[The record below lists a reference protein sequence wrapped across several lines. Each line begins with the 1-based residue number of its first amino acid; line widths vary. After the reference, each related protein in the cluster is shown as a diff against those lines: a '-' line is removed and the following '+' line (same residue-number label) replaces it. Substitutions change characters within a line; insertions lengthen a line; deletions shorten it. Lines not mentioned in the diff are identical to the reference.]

1 VFSLPAVFLL
11 ASFTSQGF
19 FVLIMKQSLQL
30 KMGQHLTMTPQLQ
43 QAIRLLQLS
52 TLDLQ
57 QEIQEALDSNPML
70 EVEDSFDSPAAPSNE
85 FEDSDYVR
93 TQEIAAT
100 GDSNSDDFSESYSG
114 EITYNE
120 SSSGDEGFSATS
132 FNEGEGFSESEGFG
146 DTDNYSGTDD
156 YSESATEWNEAIPAD
171 LPVDTS
177 WDDVYQTNQAS
188 GSTNYDND
196 DGDFESRRAATD
208 SLYDH
213 LMWQLNLT
221 PMSDRDRIIAM
232 AIIDAVEPSGM
243 LSVTLEDIYS
253 GLISEWDDLELDEVE
268 AVQHRIQ
275 QFDPCGACSQNL
287 AECLTVQLHQ
297 FDPKTPFLAEAK
309 LIAKQYL
316 PLLASRDF
324 RQLMRR
330 TKLREDEL
338 SQAVTLIQ
346 SLNPRP
352 GDIIASGDTEY
363 VVPDVFVDK
372 REGRWVVELNPEI
385 APRLRINSDYASL
398 VKRADSSSDNTF
410 LKDNLQEARWFL
422 KSLQSRNETLLKVA
436 SCIVEKQRGFLDY
449 GAEAMKPLVLHDI
462 AEIVEM
468 HESTISRVTTQKFM
482 HTPQGIFELKYFFSS
497 HVSTDSGGECS
508 STAIRALIKK
518 LVLAE
523 NPKKPLSDSKITDLL
538 GEQGIQVAR
547 RTIAKYRES
556 LNIPPSNE
564 RKTL

>member
-1 VFSLPAVFLL
+1 
-11 ASFTSQGF
+11 
-19 FVLIMKQSLQL
+19 MKQSLQL
-30 KMGQHLTMTPQLQ
+30 KLGQQLTMTPQLQ

-57 QEIQEALDSNPML
+57 QEIQEALESNPML
-70 EVEDSFDSPAAPSNE
+70 EVEEGFDSPSQT
-85 FEDSDYVR
+85 SDYEGSELDATDYNR
-93 TQEIAAT
+93 QQEIAADT
-100 GDSNSDDFSESYSG
+100 NGDDTTDFSGTENYTANSDSYQETSNYSEGDNLSDGDSFGDGESFGESESFGDADVYGDG
-114 EITYNE
+114 E
-120 SSSGDEGFSATS
+120 SFSAD
-132 FNEGEGFSESEGFG
+132 NG
-146 DTDNYSGTDD
+146 DWS
-156 YSESATEWNEAIPAD
+156 EAIPSD

-177 WDDVYQTNQAS
+177 WDDVYQAS
-188 GSTNYDND
+188 SSSSSSNYDNED
-196 DGDFESRRAATD
+196 NDFESRRAATD

-221 PMSDRDRIIAM
+221 PMSDRDRILAM

-243 LSVTLEDIYS
+243 LSITLEEIFEGMRD
-253 GLISEWDDLELDEVE
+253 EFEELELDEVV
-268 AVQHRIQ
+268 AVQHRLQ
-275 QFDPCGACSQNL
+275 QFDPCGVCSQNL
-287 AECLTVQLHQ
+287 SECLLVQLQQ
-297 FDPKTPFLAEAK
+297 FDPKTPFLDSAK

-316 PLLASRDF
+316 PVLGSRDY

-330 TKLREDEL
+330 TKLKEAEL
-338 SQAVTLIQ
+338 SQAVALIQ

-352 GDIIASGDTEY
+352 GDMIASGDTEY
-363 VVPDVFVDK
+363 VVPDVFVEK
-372 REGRWVVELNPEI
+372 RDGRWLVELNPEI
-385 APRLRINSDYASL
+385 APRLRINADYASM

-449 GAEAMKPLVLHDI
+449 GPEAMKPLVLHDI

-468 HESTISRVTTQKFM
+468 HESTISRVTTQKYM

-508 STAIRALIKK
+508 STAIRAIIKK
-518 LVLAE
+518 LVNAE

-538 GEQGIQVAR
+538 AEQGIQVAR

-564 RKTL
+564 RKTI